1 MKVNNLKE
9 WARREI
15 DLVTAGEMREAQEMK
30 EELDNHYEAAYQA
43 FCDFVDRTEG
53 LEKPG
58 IAKTIFTQLLHEEPL
73 VPIEDNEE
81 DWVIVEGFDPAAGNE
96 NPGWSIYQCKRRST
110 LFKKVI
116 YERKTE
122 KVKDIR
128 FSDTGRAVCMDI
140 NSNQMYT
147 GGMGTAVL
155 DEVIPVT
162 MPYQPMGKIRIFT
175 EDFKFH
181 KDFDGDFDTVGIL
194 YFRMA
199 DGQMKNV
206 FRFFKEDHESK
217 QMVEITKSEYLSRK
231 KRVEDRMKKASPE
244 VK

>member
-1 MKVNNLKE
+1 MKVNSLKE

-15 DLVTAGEMREAQEMK
+15 DLATAGEMREAPEMK

-53 LEKPG
+53 LDKPG

-110 LFKKVI
+110 LFKKVT
-116 YERKTE
+116 YERKTGE
-122 KVKDIR
+122 VEDTR

-147 GGMGTAVL
+147 GGMGPAVL
-155 DEVIPVT
+155 DEAIPVT

-175 EDFKFH
+175 EDFKCH

-206 FRFFKEDHESK
+206 MRFFKEDYKTHE
-217 QMVEITKSEYLSRK
+217 MVEIDKTEYFARKKKAESRK
-231 KRVEDRMKKASPE
+231 GK
-244 VK
+244 